1 MKRIHLIILAV
12 LLILVLT
19 AGAAA
24 ASTIETYDK
33 GQIDWEKHVITVTGY
48 GAPPPN
54 APEATAQLLAMR
66 AAKADAFRN
75 ALEVIED
82 VRVSSS
88 TTVEN
93 MMITNDQIR
102 TNVQGFVKGG
112 QFGEPS
118 YDFKGICTITLILPI
133 SGQSGLTS
141 LIYDT
146 VKSKPAP
153 PMLPPDLA
161 APPAAVEAPAPAPAL
176 PFTGIIIDARAV
188 GIKPALYPQIFDA
201 DGYLLYGP
209 TVANTQSAEYTTI
222 VAYSRSIESAK
233 VMPRVGD
240 NPLQL
245 TATNSVKA
253 SNGETTDII
262 LNSAASKAFRDA
274 AAAGDILAKQA
285 IVIIIN

>member
-1 MKRIHLIILAV
+1 MKRIQFTILTLLLTLILATG
-12 LLILVLT
+12 LV
-19 AGAAA
+19 AAA
-24 ASTIETYDK
+24 TIETFDK
-33 GQIDWEKHVITVTGY
+33 GQIDWEQNVIRVTGY
-48 GAPPPN
+48 GAPPSN

-93 MMITNDQIR
+93 MMIANDQIR
-102 TNVQGFVKGG
+102 TNVQGFIKGG

-118 YDFKGICTITLILPI
+118 YDFKGICTITLVLPI
-133 SGQSGLTS
+133 SGQSGLTP
-141 LIYDT
+141 LIIDS

-153 PMLPPDLA
+153 PMLPPDLP
-161 APPAAVEAPAPAPAL
+161 APPVAVQAPTPAPAL
-176 PFTGIIIDARAV
+176 PYTGIIIDARTV
-188 GIKPALYPQIFDA
+188 GVKPALYPQIFDA

-209 TVANTQSAEYTTI
+209 TVANTQSAEYTTL

-262 LNSAASKAFRDA
+262 LNSTASKAFRDA
-274 AAAGDILAKQA
+274 AAASDILAKQA